1 MDGKTQIRILTV
13 MLSDGYIRN
22 HDRALAVA
30 DHLIERGHEFVY
42 IQYNGADYSDVGY
55 NDSEAQNKM
64 RIFCSGIVGKRATG
78 ISDKTYKNLF
88 EIDLDL
94 GLS

>member
-1 MDGKTQIRILTV
+1 MLATV
-13 MLSDGYIRN
+13 ISGIMTGRLP
-22 HDRALAVA
+22 A

-64 RIFCSGIVGKRATG
+64 RSLLRDCWKEGNRYFR
-78 ISDKTYKNLF
+78 
-88 EIDLDL
+88 
-94 GLS
+94 